1 MLNWA
6 ITFFLIAIIAAFLG
20 FGGAAGTAA
29 GVGSLLLKV
38 FLVLFVVGLL
48 FRAVAAGA
56 TGGALFLLACGALF
70 GWQIGGF
77 MLRNRPRTY
86 TFDALPKDL
95 LP

>member
-1 MLNWA
+1 MNCRNGMENDNMLNWA

-48 FRAVAAGA
+48 FRAV
-56 TGGALFLLACGALF
+56 
-70 GWQIGGF
+70 
-77 MLRNRPRTY
+77 RT
-86 TFDALPKDL
+86 A
-95 LP
+95 

>member
-38 FLVLFVVGLL
+38 FLVLFVLGLL
-48 FRAVAAGA
+48 FRAV
-56 TGGALFLLACGALF
+56 
-70 GWQIGGF
+70 
-77 MLRNRPRTY
+77 RT
-86 TFDALPKDL
+86 A
-95 LP
+95 